1 MIGTYKGKIF
11 EAHRDLTF
19 TLGEGG
25 DLGIPRGV
33 EIALEKM
40 KKKERA
46 EIKVRKKQN
55 KRFLKILFALNW
67 A

>member
-40 KKKERA
+40 K
-46 EIKVRKKQN
+46 IKVRKKQN